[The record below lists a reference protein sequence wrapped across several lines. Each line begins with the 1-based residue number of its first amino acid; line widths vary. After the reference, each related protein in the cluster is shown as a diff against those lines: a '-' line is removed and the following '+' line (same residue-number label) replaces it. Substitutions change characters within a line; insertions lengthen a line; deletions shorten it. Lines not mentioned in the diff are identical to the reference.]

1 MRLTT
6 PRLILREFAED
17 DWEPVLAYQSDPRY
31 LQFYPWTERNET
43 DAREFVGRF
52 LAQQRERPR
61 TRFQLALELPG
72 EARLIGNCGVRITD
86 PGLREGDLGYELSPV
101 YWGQGLATE
110 AARELLRFGFEELN
124 LHRIWACCVAENQA
138 SARVLEKVGMRPE
151 GYFQEKEFF
160 KGRWWDQR
168 LFALLESEWK
178 TRTPAPPPLQ
188 RGGVQ
193 AEEVC

>member
-6 PRLILREFAED
+6 PRLVLREFTED

-52 LAQQRERPR
+52 LAQQQERPR
-61 TRFQLALELPG
+61 TRFQFALELAG
-72 EARLIGNCGVRITD
+72 EGRLIGNCGVRITD
-86 PGLREGDLGYELSPV
+86 PGLREGDLGYELAPD

-124 LHRIWACCVAENQA
+124 LHRIWACCVAENRA

-151 GYFQEKEFF
+151 GYFREKEVF

-168 LFALLESEWK
+168 LFALLDSEWK
-178 TRTPAPPPLQ
+178 TRTPAPPTS
-188 RGGVQ
+188 
-193 AEEVC
+193 A